1 MTALLIAMA
10 FATSP
15 AAQTGNPA
23 FTPSGTP
30 SAKPGVPA
38 PHQLNA
44 SDRTV
49 VQQLAIGNEAEIE
62 LGKLAAQKAHGQPVK
77 TFAQTMVH
85 DHDAAG
91 RSVADLAKAA
101 GLVLPSGLDS
111 EHLALH
117 EHLGKLNGAAFDA
130 AYIQAQVQDHQKTLL
145 LLEYEIGSG
154 QDQALRNFAAQT
166 LPTIRMHL
174 QTAQSS
180 HKAPYPKPPLRQQAR
195 RARRRMRRPLLQAP
209 PLRLHQHRNL
219 LPLARSRRSSAFRQ
233 TGFAKRSA

>member
-30 SAKPGVPA
+30 SAKPGVQA

-62 LGKLAAQKAHGQPVK
+62 LGKLAAQKAQGQPVK
-77 TFAQTMVH
+77 KFAQTMVD

-91 RSVADLAKAA
+91 RSVADMVKAA
-101 GLVLPSGLDS
+101 GLALPSGLDS
-111 EHLALH
+111 EHLELR

-130 AYIQAQVQDHQKTLL
+130 AYVQAQVQDHQKTLL

-154 QDQALRNFAAQT
+154 QDQALRDFAAQT

-174 QTAQSS
+174 QMAQELAQGTVPPAATAPASPTS
-180 HKAPYPKPPLRQQAR
+180 PPAHAPAIGPSAAPQTPP
-195 RARRRMRRPLLQAP
+195 
-209 PLRLHQHRNL
+209 
-219 LPLARSRRSSAFRQ
+219 
-233 TGFAKRSA
+233 AKRPATAR